1 MGAEKVVAVVVEPAM
16 GLIADMKARA
26 ERLGVEAD
34 AQIVEEMRQ
43 TLGETWR
50 VVEERGV

>member
-1 MGAEKVVAVVVEPAM
+1 
-16 GLIADMKARA
+16 
-26 ERLGVEAD
+26 VEAD

-43 TLGETWR
+43 MLGETWR